1 MTFSSA
7 FRRWL
12 FGLVVMAALSLASTA
27 HAKQANCSFGIT
39 NLNFGT
45 VDLTANT
52 TFDTT
57 ATLTAN
63 CTGNNN
69 ATVRVCPN
77 IETGTGGSSSGD
89 PRFMLSGTNQLK
101 YNLYQDS
108 ARTTVWGSVLD
119 AFASSPP
126 TIDVPLNAAGSGS
139 TSVTIY
145 GRVWAAQQTVPPG
158 SYSSAFSG
166 TNTRIAYNYTTSG
179 TCTAIGSTNAT
190 SAAFTASATYSAT
203 CTVSST
209 AHNFGTAGV
218 LAAARNG
225 SSTLTTTC
233 SATTPYTIALDGG
246 TTGATDPTQRK
257 MSKASERITYGLYR
271 DSSRSQAWGST
282 AGVNTQGG
290 TGSGLAQAYTVFGQV
305 PTQATPSPGSYSDT
319 IVATMTY

>member
-1 MTFSSA
+1 MRLSSTFQ
-7 FRRWL
+7 RRL
-12 FGLVVMAALSLASTA
+12 LGIAVIAAALAFPSMA
-27 HAKQANCSFGIT
+27 HAKPANCSFTIT

-45 VDLTANT
+45 VDLSANT

-57 ATLTAN
+57 ATLSVN
-63 CTGNNN
+63 CTGNNS
-69 ATVRVCPN
+69 TIVRVCPN
-77 IETGTGGSSSGD
+77 FAAGTGGSTSGD

-119 AFASSPP
+119 ASASNPP
-126 TIDVPLNAAGSGS
+126 TIDVPLNAAGNGS
-139 TSVTIY
+139 TSATIY
-145 GRVWAAQQTVPPG
+145 GRVWAAQQSVPPG
-158 SYSSAFSG
+158 NYSSAFSG

-190 SAAFTASATYSAT
+190 SAAFTVSATYSAT

-209 AHNFGTAGV
+209 AHSFGTAGV
-218 LAAARNG
+218 LAAARTG
-225 SSTLTTTC
+225 SSTLTATC

-246 TTGATDPTQRK
+246 TTGATDPSQRQ

-271 DSSRSQAWGST
+271 DSARTQPWGSS
-282 AGVNTQGG
+282 AGNTQGG
-290 TGSGLAQAYTVFGQV
+290 SGSGLAQAYTVFGQV
-305 PTQATPSPGSYSDT
+305 PAQATPSPGSYTDT